1 MTKIDRYILVLF
13 LRTVFVCFC
22 SIAGIFI
29 VFHAFTSMDEFV
41 ELGAERDGLMRVM
54 LRFYGPYMLML
65 FDWTGAIIML
75 LSLLFV
81 MGWLR
86 HTGELTATLAAGV
99 SHGRILRPIVVASL
113 VIVLAQLANRELVLP
128 GLRDSLSMQAKDIKG
143 ETEQTVLPCYDETSR
158 ILFEGQS
165 LLAKSRRI
173 NQPNFRLYGDYG
185 AYGDLMAAE
194 SATWSPATEQ
204 RPAGFLLSIV
214 VRPVKIDELPSVGM
228 SDRPI
233 LLTSNDTPWLG
244 PKQCFVATTVTTEL
258 LSKDQSATRLSSIA
272 ELTRRVKNPA
282 VRSSA
287 SLHVLLHER
296 IVRVPL
302 DFCLILLGLPLVVN
316 RRDRNLFVMIGV
328 AIGTVMFFFA
338 LKTLASAMGGSGYLM
353 TPPIAAWVPLL
364 VLGPVAY
371 VRLREVQTV

>member
-1 MTKIDRYILVLF
+1 
-13 LRTVFVCFC
+13 
-22 SIAGIFI
+22 
-29 VFHAFTSMDEFV
+29 
-41 ELGAERDGLMRVM
+41 
-54 LRFYGPYMLML
+54 
-65 FDWTGAIIML
+65 
-75 LSLLFV
+75 

-204 RPAGFLLSIV
+204 RPAGFLLSNV